1 MGYYNEKLYYFF
13 YAHLSEISLKM
24 GEKVKAGKV
33 IGLTGNTGR
42 GASTLLPK
50 QRHLHFEVRISPAST
65 GAIIEP
71 LEAIG
76 ELKNGINMN
85 PSPETQI

>member
-1 MGYYNEKLYYFF
+1 MRYYNEKLYYFF

-42 GASTLLPK
+42 GSK
-50 QRHLHFEVRISPAST
+50 Y
-65 GAIIEP
+65 II
-71 LEAIG
+71 
-76 ELKNGINMN
+76 
-85 PSPETQI
+85 T